1 MNRTRALC
9 DFLAGLTPKQVGQEN
24 LTDIRYKTLDWLG
37 CAVAA
42 LDRPCAAGAG
52 QLLLEAGGAEQAS
65 AVGLSAPTSAQN
77 AAFYNGLISHA
88 LEYDDTNKV
97 AITHPG
103 APVIAAAL
111 AAAEMAGVDMLT
123 YAMGVAVGY
132 EAMIRLG
139 GAVNPDHYTYWHTTG
154 TCGTFAAAAAAGRI
168 MGLDGEQL
176 ETAMGIAA
184 TMASG
189 LVYVFGTD
197 AKLVTVGN
205 AARNGITAARLAAL
219 DFSAPRDAF
228 AAPKGY
234 ARSAGGKEDL
244 SFMVPQPE
252 DPLMLEDAYY
262 KIHASCGHTH
272 SALDALQ
279 ALLEEKQFSAQDV
292 TGVEIRVYRVAKEL
306 CSAYRTRQET
316 EAKFSLPFC
325 VAAMLRYGR
334 CTLAEFVPEILG
346 DPTLEE
352 YARRITVV
360 EEPAYTAAYPALRTE
375 SVTLTLQDGR
385 MLSKAVDLPVGK
397 PSRDFIETKFF
408 SLAEMTVTHDCAAA
422 LRDTALTLED
432 SAPVRLLGAAA
443 RTLRRK

>member
-1 MNRTRALC
+1 
-9 DFLAGLTPKQVGQEN
+9 
-24 LTDIRYKTLDWLG
+24 
-37 CAVAA
+37 
-42 LDRPCAAGAG
+42 
-52 QLLLEAGGAEQAS
+52 
-65 AVGLSAPTSAQN
+65 
-77 AAFYNGLISHA
+77 
-88 LEYDDTNKV
+88 
-97 AITHPG
+97 
-103 APVIAAAL
+103 
-111 AAAEMAGVDMLT
+111 
-123 YAMGVAVGY
+123 
-132 EAMIRLG
+132 
-139 GAVNPDHYTYWHTTG
+139 
-154 TCGTFAAAAAAGRI
+154 
-168 MGLDGEQL
+168 
-176 ETAMGIAA
+176 
-184 TMASG
+184 
-189 LVYVFGTD
+189 
-197 AKLVTVGN
+197 
-205 AARNGITAARLAAL
+205 
-219 DFSAPRDAF
+219 
-228 AAPKGY
+228 
-234 ARSAGGKEDL
+234 
-244 SFMVPQPE
+244 
-252 DPLMLEDAYY
+252 MLEDAYY

-316 EAKFSLPFC
+316 EAKFSLSFC

-385 MLSKAVDLPVGK
+385 VLSKAVDLPVGK